1 MATIFLTSNLNCYD
15 KSANKSTQI
24 DNTNHFVDELKKE
37 VKSIKKIIYI
47 CSSPEN
53 FEKTDLYSSILTKS
67 FKINGF
73 GVKDVTIIDNRF
85 DGDLKQE
92 IMSADVVFLMGGH
105 CPTQLEYFKKIN
117 LSEILKKYTGVIIGQ
132 SAGSMD
138 MSRLAYIQPESEEE
152 FRDKNFKKQQQGLG
166 LIEFNIMPHMNR
178 AQTDEID
185 GVTTFDMCVQ
195 DSKTFPHYGIYDGG
209 FIKVKNHQITAFGK
223 TLLFKN
229 KKCYKLC
236 DDLEICE
243 LKGDYSEN
251 KTNNTV
257 LEI

>member
-15 KSANKSTQI
+15 KSSNISTQI

-37 VKSIKKIIYI
+37 LKNIKKIVYI

-67 FKINGF
+67 FKIDGF
-73 GVKDVTIIDNRF
+73 GVEDVTVVDNRF
-85 DGDLKQE
+85 TGDLKQE
-92 IMSADVVFLMGGH
+92 IISADLVFLMGGH
-105 CPTQLEYFKKIN
+105 CPTQLAYFKKIN
-117 LSEILKKYTGVIIGQ
+117 LSEILKHYQGVIIGQ

-138 MSRLAYIQPESEEE
+138 MAKLAYIQPESEEE

-166 LIEFNIMPHMNR
+166 LIDFNIMPHMNR
-178 AQTDEID
+178 ARVDEID
-185 GVTTFDMCVQ
+185 GATTFDMCVQ
-195 DSKTFPHYGIYDGG
+195 DSATFPHYGIYDGG
-209 FIKVKNHQITAFGK
+209 FIKVKNNQITAFGK

-251 KTNNTV
+251 KINNTV